1 MAPSPQTSGTSTTFS
16 NQTSK
21 VASLDRSTITWLVV
35 LACILIVA
43 FVIVACLLCKCRSNR
58 KNARVSRGYS
68 IHDGRNEFHAWNRH
82 ASPTHTVPPPAY
94 GGYGDVKS
102 KVDQQT
108 SITVPPQAA
117 MKASVAIEPMVV
129 EEAGSDEGRY
139 TRSNKK
145 TSRYYGGFSARLSR
159 MSQIGRAM

>member
-1 MAPSPQTSGTSTTFS
+1 MAPSPQTSSTSSFS

-21 VASLDRSTITWLVV
+21 VATLDRSTITWLVV
-35 LACILIVA
+35 LACIITVA
-43 FVIVACLLCKCRSNR
+43 FVVVACLLCRCRSTR
-58 KNARVSRGYS
+58 KNAQKSRGYS
-68 IHDGRNEFHAWNRH
+68 IHDGRNDFHAWNRH

-102 KVDQQT
+102 KADQQT
-108 SITVPPQAA
+108 SIAVPPQAA
-117 MKASVAIEPMVV
+117 MKASVVMEPMVV
-129 EEAGSDEGRY
+129 EEAGSDGLY